1 MHTVPTQSWFQ
12 EEEKK
17 LMGEVEFKIDNLDAR
32 NLRQLNQLYAEVK
45 KVEGVC
51 VCVCV
56 CECVQSR
63 PQTPPSHEEKWSG
76 EQSRISWASGRFSD
90 SVT

>member
-1 MHTVPTQSWFQ
+1 MHTIPTQSWFQ

-51 VCVCV
+51 VCVSV
-56 CECVQSR
+56 CSLVPGPHPLTKRNGLVNQVEFLGLADALATV
-63 PQTPPSHEEKWSG
+63 
-76 EQSRISWASGRFSD
+76 
-90 SVT
+90 

>member
-45 KVEGVC
+45 KVEGVW
-51 VCVCV
+51 VCAVSSPDPTL
-56 CECVQSR
+56 SR
-63 PQTPPSHEEKWSG
+63 REMVWWTKSNFLG
-76 EQSRISWASGRFSD
+76 
-90 SVT
+90 

>member
-1 MHTVPTQSWFQ
+1 MHTIPTQSWFQ

-56 CECVQSR
+56 CSLVPR
-63 PQTPPSHEEKWSG
+63 PHPLTKRNGLVNQVEFLGLADALAT
-76 EQSRISWASGRFSD
+76 
-90 SVT
+90 V

>member
-45 KVEGVC
+45 KVEGV
-51 VCVCV
+51 
-56 CECVQSR
+56 
-63 PQTPPSHEEKWSG
+63 
-76 EQSRISWASGRFSD
+76 
-90 SVT
+90 

>member
-1 MHTVPTQSWFQ
+1 MHIVPTQSWFQ
-12 EEEKK
+12 DEEKK

-51 VCVCV
+51 VWVCAV
-56 CECVQSR
+56 SSPDSTLSR
-63 PQTPPSHEEKWSG
+63 G
-76 EQSRISWASGRFSD
+76 EIVWWTKSNFLG
-90 SVT
+90 